1 MVLLR
6 NSAQDGRKGGKLQQR
21 WLGPYEITE
30 FVGKGVYK
38 LINPKSVCT
47 LKKEVN
53 ICRLKIYH
61 ESQSTKQVAKHESSV
76 PESSVPVLLQSVTVM
91 MYCVALGY
99 VSMLLVYF
107 IFKLNQYSIL
117 FYEG

>member
-21 WLGPYEITE
+21 WLGPYEIAE

-38 LINPKSVCT
+38 LINPKSGRI

-61 ESQSTKQVAKHESSV
+61 ESQSTKQIAKHAPSKNRQRKNRING
-76 PESSVPVLLQSVTVM
+76 L
-91 MYCVALGY
+91 
-99 VSMLLVYF
+99 
-107 IFKLNQYSIL
+107 
-117 FYEG
+117 